1 MIKYHTT
8 PNIIDIHIKYVLCI
22 SAFQPFYCCPLYLR
36 FSAILIAIHLITVN
50 ITFLLRANQYV
61 RIDRE
66 YNILRRIYSLQLLS
80 SLLWWCV
87 VFIVVVCGVGWC
99 LLWWGVAFGGVGCS
113 SARTERRRMP
123 RGLVCVYMQ
132 WTTRS
137 MVRAMSVCVVM
148 NARGALREMLDY
160 GAIDAAPNYTPTHDI
175 NYMLPGITQTSPVL
189 YLSPAAA
196 GYGGAVRCLP
206 PHYE

>member
-99 LLWWGVAFGGVGCS
+99 LLWWGVVFGGVGCL
-113 SARTERRRMP
+113 SARTETANAKGFGMRLYGVDDEIDGTMRP
-123 RGLVCVYMQ
+123 Q
-132 WTTRS
+132 ITT
-137 MVRAMSVCVVM
+137 
-148 NARGALREMLDY
+148 L
-160 GAIDAAPNYTPTHDI
+160 THDI
-175 NYMLPGITQTSPVL
+175 HYIQSHKPRPFSIPSSSRLWWSRKLFPEMPATTLRVASGNDVIPTQQGSGFP
-189 YLSPAAA
+189 
-196 GYGGAVRCLP
+196 
-206 PHYE
+206 